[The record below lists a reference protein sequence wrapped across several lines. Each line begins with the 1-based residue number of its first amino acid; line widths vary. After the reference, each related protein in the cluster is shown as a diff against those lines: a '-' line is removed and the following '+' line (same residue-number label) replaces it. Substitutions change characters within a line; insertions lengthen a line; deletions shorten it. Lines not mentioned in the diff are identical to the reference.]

1 MPGPLFAR
9 LLTPLPHVWSHEC
22 VLRLNTNAAW
32 VKFPT
37 CVKFLLIPLKR
48 SSNLI
53 PLLSPAVSG
62 GRWRTCYLSELSA
75 EERGRVETWKLFRSD
90 SSTFWNCPSCCW
102 CELLHVFCFFYES
115 RPPLALT
122 FAVIRTYYKC
132 TESQLHLDL
141 NTLHLNT
148 LPSYKQPVLCFLIDS
163 LIYL

>member
-1 MPGPLFAR
+1 MWKCYGMPGPLFAR
-9 LLTPLPHVWSHEC
+9 LLTPLPQVWSHEC

-75 EERGRVETWKLFRSD
+75 EERGRVETWKLFSSD

-102 CELLHVFCFFYES
+102 CELLHVLFFFLMKADNLWPWPLLSS
-115 RPPLALT
+115 RLIINVLRASYTWIYSALKD
-122 FAVIRTYYKC
+122 AAK
-132 TESQLHLDL
+132 L
-141 NTLHLNT
+141 
-148 LPSYKQPVLCFLIDS
+148 
-163 LIYL
+163 